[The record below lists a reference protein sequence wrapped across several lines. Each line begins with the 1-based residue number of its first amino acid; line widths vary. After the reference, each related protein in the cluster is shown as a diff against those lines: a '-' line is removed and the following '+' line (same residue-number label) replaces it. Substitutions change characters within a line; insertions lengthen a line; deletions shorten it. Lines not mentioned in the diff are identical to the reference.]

1 MIVRNDENVVT
12 NKAID
17 LSPLV
22 KIKKIVIF
30 FYFFLTLMEIEFLS
44 NKMKFINILLIKQT
58 QIGCYIKFFTDG
70 NIFFLIEKYKC
81 LC

>member
-30 FYFFLTLMEIEFLS
+30 FYFFD
-44 NKMKFINILLIKQT
+44 NDVN
-58 QIGCYIKFFTDG
+58 
-70 NIFFLIEKYKC
+70 
-81 LC
+81 